1 MPVKN
6 LVSWNAMI
14 SGYVENCRAEEGWKV
29 FRSTIGYGVR
39 PNPNLSALQ
48 MGKQVHQ
55 LSYKFQLYNDTT
67 AGTSLVSTY
76 CKCGNLEDAWKL
88 FVEMEWKDIVTWN
101 AMIAGY
107 AQHGAGLVDLGVQYF
122 DSMGKDYVQAKPD
135 HYTCMVDLLGRAE
148 NAIGTTF
155 CSILIQQAQLVM
167 FNLLMIMWRMG
178 TCCEGQAIDERKLGS
193 EDTWSVVH
201 EFRSGDRARPEL
213 VSIRERLLELD
224 RKMKVEG
231 YVQDLEFALHDIGEE
246 HKRQLLLWHS
256 EKLAIA
262 FGILKVLLGTRIR
275 IFKNSR
281 VCGDCHRATKYIS
294 AIRYHKVSSF
304 KKSGLFLRR
313 LLVHKQKHSSSSRSF
328 FSSSGPFDR
337 KYLECK
343 QSSTP
348 MEVAIHYKTF
358 AQSNTTYSCRITP
371 HI

>member
-1 MPVKN
+1 MPEKN
-6 LVSWNAMI
+6 SVSWSAMI
-14 SGYVENCRAEEGWKV
+14 SGYVKCGDLDMVVELFDVASVKSVVAW
-29 FRSTIGYGVR
+29 
-39 PNPNLSALQ
+39 
-48 MGKQVHQ
+48 
-55 LSYKFQLYNDTT
+55 T
-67 AGTSLVSTY
+67 AMVTGTY

-135 HYTCMVDLLGRAE
+135 HYTCMVDLLGRA
-148 NAIGTTF
+148 AGYV
-155 CSILIQQAQLVM
+155 QLANDYVADGNM
-167 FNLLMIMWRMG
+167 LR
-178 TCCEGQAIDERKLGS
+178 
-193 EDTWSVVH
+193 
-201 EFRSGDRARPEL
+201 RSGDRARPEL

-294 AIRYHKVSSF
+294 AIVKG
-304 KKSGLFLRR
+304 KS
-313 LLVHKQKHSSSSRSF
+313 
-328 FSSSGPFDR
+328 
-337 KYLECK
+337 
-343 QSSTP
+343 
-348 MEVAIHYKTF
+348 
-358 AQSNTTYSCRITP
+358 
-371 HI
+371 